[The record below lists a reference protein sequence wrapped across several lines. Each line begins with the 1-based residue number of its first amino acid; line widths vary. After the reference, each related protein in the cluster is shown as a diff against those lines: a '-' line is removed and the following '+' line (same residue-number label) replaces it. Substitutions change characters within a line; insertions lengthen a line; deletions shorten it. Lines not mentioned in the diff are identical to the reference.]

1 MEKNMPR
8 PSSQLKQELTRASAG
23 AGKTTAL
30 INTLM
35 SFISDYYKENKMF
48 PRIVVSTFTRKAT
61 RELKER
67 ILVEAFQRKDKKIV
81 EYISYSNH
89 LHISTLHGI
98 FNRFVQTHGYKIGL
112 SPGVKIVNEF
122 ESDELLI
129 SILKNIILKQKNTSL
144 LNHYSFE
151 EVINIV
157 KQYILHKQNTYKT
170 APINKQ
176 KMQEIFIKT
185 EKEILQKN
193 QTKKNQEALS
203 DLKKEA
209 AQLDTF
215 YSLSTE
221 LQKIGDKVI
230 EIQRTK
236 KRELGQIT
244 INDLEVMTMEILN
257 KEKDLLDLKENK
269 WDFWFLDEYQDT
281 SPLQKK
287 ILDQLSH
294 NSSIFIVGDPQQS
307 IYYFRGADPSVFIE
321 KEKEFRKNTNSQIE
335 YLKNNYRSCPELIA
349 FFNDFF
355 PSEKFNKMEPSN
367 NNYDKEKIVASFILF
382 PQITTNKEETEQY
395 EVEKKIRSL
404 LQTGVEPSEIAILSR
419 QNNPLQK
426 MAQYLK
432 NKQISVHLH
441 SAGSFKQ
448 RREII
453 DALFLLRF
461 LLNPHDDENLIG
473 LFRTPYCR
481 IPDHTL
487 VSITKEKKQNKEKSL
502 WDFCFYSLFK
512 EYPVQKLKHH
522 LENIK
527 HNGVLYSFQKA
538 LIALGFFDLSYYQ
551 DPTGTREANLWK
563 LIYSLKEYQSSGLG
577 NLFSFINYMFSD
589 NLRIE
594 TDQIG
599 PSQNAV
605 SSIES
610 SGVQLMT
617 IHSSKG
623 LEFKHVILINSGAPF
638 SHTAHFPYFAYQ
650 KTGDWTLAVK
660 PETEDK
666 RIKNSFHKQ
675 IIKEEENINI
685 QEFDRLLY
693 VALTRAK
700 ETVTIISTG
709 KPGKNSWI
717 KRFPFFTHLKAGH
730 HMKSNYS
737 YFVY

>member
-1 MEKNMPR
+1 MPR
-8 PSSQLKQELTRASAG
+8 PSLKLKQELIKASAG

-35 SFISDYYKENKMF
+35 SFISDYYKEKKVF
-48 PRIVVSTFTRKAT
+48 PRVVVSTFTRKAT

-67 ILVEAFQRKDKKIV
+67 MLVEAINRKDKKII
-81 EYISYSNH
+81 EYISYSPH

-98 FNRFVQTHGYKIGL
+98 FSRFIQNHGYKIGL

-122 ESDELLI
+122 ESDELII
-129 SILKNIILKQKNTSL
+129 SILKNIILKQNNTFL

-151 EVINIV
+151 EIINIV
-157 KQYILHKQNTYKT
+157 KQYISHKQTTYKT

-176 KMQEIFIKT
+176 KIKEALIKT
-185 EKEILQKN
+185 EKEIVKRN

-203 DLKKEA
+203 DLKNEE

-215 YSLSTE
+215 YNLSTE
-221 LQKIGDKVI
+221 LQKIGNKVM
-230 EIQRTK
+230 EIQKRK
-236 KRELGQIT
+236 KRELGLIT
-244 INDLEVMTMEILN
+244 INDLEVMTMEIIE

-287 ILDQLSH
+287 ILDRLSH
-294 NSSIFIVGDPQQS
+294 NSSTFIVGDPQQS

-321 KEKEFRKNTNSQIE
+321 KEQEFKKNTDSQIK

-355 PSEKFNKMEPSN
+355 PSEKFNNMETLNSN
-367 NNYDKEKIVASFILF
+367 YNKEKIVASFILS
-382 PQITTNKEETEQY
+382 PHITINKEEAEQY
-395 EVEKKIRSL
+395 EVEKKIKNL
-404 LQTGVEPSEIAILSR
+404 IQEGAKPSEIVILSR
-419 QNNPLQK
+419 QNKSLQK
-426 MAQYLK
+426 IAQYLK
-432 NKQISVHLH
+432 NKQIPIHLH
-441 SAGSFKQ
+441 STGSFKK
-448 RREII
+448 RREVI

-487 VSITKEKKQNKEKSL
+487 ALIAKKKKQYNTKSL
-502 WDFCFYSLFK
+502 WDFCIYSLSK
-512 EYPVQKLKHH
+512 EYPIQKLKHH

-527 HNGVLYSFQKA
+527 HIGALYSFQNA
-538 LIALGFFDLSYYQ
+538 LISLGFFDLSYYQ
-551 DPTGTREANLWK
+551 DPTGVREANLWK
-563 LIYSLKEYQSSGLG
+563 LIYSLKESPSAGLG
-577 NLFSFINYMFSD
+577 NLFSFIDYMLSE
-589 NLRIE
+589 NLKTE

-599 PSQNAV
+599 SSQNAV

-610 SGVQLMT
+610 SGIHLMT

-623 LEFKHVILINSGAPF
+623 LEFKHVILINAGAPF
-638 SHTAHFPYFAYQ
+638 SHTAGFPYFAYQ

-675 IIKEEENINI
+675 IIKEEENITI

-700 ETVTIISTG
+700 ETITITSTG
-709 KPGKNSWI
+709 KPGKNSWL
-717 KRFPFFTHLKAGH
+717 KRFPFFTHLKAGYH
-730 HMKSNYS
+730 IKKHYS
-737 YFVY
+737 YFVHQS

>member
-1 MEKNMPR
+1 MPR
-8 PSSQLKQELTRASAG
+8 QSLKLKQELTTASAG

-30 INTLM
+30 IKTLM
-35 SFISDYYKENKMF
+35 SFISDYYEEKKIF

-67 ILVEAFQRKDKKIV
+67 MLIEAINRKDKTII
-81 EYISYSNH
+81 EYISYSPH

-98 FNRFVQTHGYKIGL
+98 FSRFIQTHGYKIGL

-122 ESDELLI
+122 ESDELII
-129 SILKNIILKQKNTSL
+129 SILKDIILKQNNTFL

-151 EVINIV
+151 EIINII
-157 KQYILHKQNTYKT
+157 KQYILHKQNTYKS

-176 KMQEIFIKT
+176 QIKEALTKT
-185 EKEILQKN
+185 EKEILTKN

-203 DLKKEA
+203 DLKNEE

-221 LQKIGDKVI
+221 LQNIGDKVM
-230 EIQRTK
+230 EIQKRK

-244 INDLEVMTMEILN
+244 VNDLEVMTMEILE
-257 KEKDLLDLKENK
+257 KEKDLLDLKENR

-281 SPLQKK
+281 SSLQKK
-287 ILDQLSH
+287 ILDQLSY

-321 KEKEFRKNTNSQIE
+321 KEQEFKKNIDSQIK

-355 PSEKFNKMEPSN
+355 PSEKFNKMETLN
-367 NNYDKEKIVASFILF
+367 NNYDKEKIVASFILS
-382 PQITTNKEETEQY
+382 PHITVNKEETEQC
-395 EVEKKIRSL
+395 EIEKKIKSL
-404 LQTGVEPSEIAILSR
+404 LQEGVKPSEIVILSR
-419 QNNPLQK
+419 QNKSLQK
-426 MAQYLK
+426 TAQHLK
-432 NKQISVHLH
+432 NKQIPIHLH
-441 SAGSFKQ
+441 STGSFKQ
-448 RREII
+448 RREVI

-473 LFRTPYCR
+473 LLRTPYCR
-481 IPDHTL
+481 IPDQTL
-487 VSITKEKKQNKEKSL
+487 AFVTKEKKQHSTKSL
-502 WDFCFYSLFK
+502 WDFCLYRLYK
-512 EYPVQKLKHH
+512 EYPIQKLKHH

-527 HNGVLYSFQKA
+527 YNGALYSFQNA
-538 LIALGFFDLSYYQ
+538 LISLGFFDLSYYQ
-551 DPTGTREANLWK
+551 DPMGIREANLWK
-563 LIYSLKEYQSSGLG
+563 LIYSLKEYQSTGLG
-577 NLFSFINYMFSD
+577 NLFSFIDYMLSE
-589 NLRIE
+589 NLKTE

-623 LEFKHVILINSGAPF
+623 LEFKHVILINVGAPF
-638 SHTAHFPYFAYQ
+638 SHTAGFPYFAYQ

-660 PETEDK
+660 SETEDK

-675 IIKEEENINI
+675 IIKEEENITI

-700 ETVTIISTG
+700 ETITIISTG
-709 KPGKNSWI
+709 KPGKNSWL
-717 KRFPFFTHLKAGH
+717 KRFPFFTHLKAGYH
-730 HMKSNYS
+730 TKQHYS
-737 YFVY
+737 YNVH

>member
-1 MEKNMPR
+1 MSR
-8 PSSQLKQELTRASAG
+8 PSLKLKQELITASAG

-35 SFISDYYKENKMF
+35 SFISDYYKEKKVF

-67 ILVEAFQRKDKKIV
+67 MLVEAIKKHKKII
-81 EYISYSNH
+81 EYISYSPH

-98 FNRFVQTHGYKIGL
+98 FSRFIQTHGYKIGL

-122 ESDELLI
+122 ESDELII
-129 SILKNIILKQKNTSL
+129 SILKNIILTQNNTSL

-151 EVINIV
+151 EITDIV

-176 KMQEIFIKT
+176 QIREVLTKT
-185 EKEILQKN
+185 EKELLQKI
-193 QTKKNQEALS
+193 QSKKSKKNQETLS
-203 DLKKEA
+203 DLKKEE

-215 YSLSTE
+215 YNLSAE
-221 LQKIGDKVI
+221 LQKIGDKVM
-230 EIQRTK
+230 EIQKRK
-236 KRELGQIT
+236 KRELGLIT
-244 INDLEVMTMEILN
+244 VNDLEVMTMEILE
-257 KEKDLLDLKENK
+257 KEKGLLDVKENK

-287 ILDQLSH
+287 ILDRLSH

-307 IYYFRGADPSVFIE
+307 IYYFRGADPSVFTK
-321 KEKEFRKNTNSQIE
+321 KEQEFKKNKASQMK
-335 YLKNNYRSCPELIA
+335 YLKNNHRSCPELIA

-355 PSEKFNKMEPSN
+355 PSETFNNMETPSN
-367 NNYDKEKIVASFILF
+367 NYNREKIVASFILSS
-382 PQITTNKEETEQY
+382 QENKEDTEQC
-395 EVEKKIRSL
+395 EIEKKIKNLR
-404 LQTGVEPSEIAILSR
+404 QEGAKPSEIVILSR
-419 QNNPLQK
+419 QNKSLQK
-426 MAQYLK
+426 TAQYLK
-432 NKQISVHLH
+432 NKQIPIHLH
-441 SAGSFKQ
+441 STGSFKQ
-448 RREII
+448 RREVI

-487 VSITKEKKQNKEKSL
+487 ASIAKEKKQHNTKSL
-502 WDFCFYSLFK
+502 WDFCLYGFSEK
-512 EYPVQKLKHH
+512 YPIQKLKHH
-522 LENIK
+522 LENTK
-527 HNGVLYSFQKA
+527 HNGALYSFQKA
-538 LIALGFFDLSYYQ
+538 LISLGFFDLSYYQ
-551 DPTGTREANLWK
+551 DPTGIREANLWK
-563 LIYSLKEYQSSGLG
+563 LIYSLKEYPSAGLG
-577 NLFSFINYMFSD
+577 NLSSFIDYMLSE
-589 NLRIE
+589 NLKTE

-623 LEFKHVILINSGAPF
+623 LEFKHVILINAGAPF
-638 SHTAHFPYFAYQ
+638 SHTASFPYFAYQ

-675 IIKEEENINI
+675 IIKEEENITI

-700 ETVTIISTG
+700 ETITIISTG
-709 KPGKNSWI
+709 KPGKNSWLR
-717 KRFPFFTHLKAGH
+717 RFPFFTHLKAGYH
-730 HMKSNYS
+730 TKQYYS
-737 YFVY
+737 YFVHQS